1 MRYSYQREIIKKI
14 VCSTKSHPTADWIYS
29 EAKKKIHNI
38 SLGTVYRNLKTLEE
52 IGSIKLIHDQNKVKY
67 DGNTK
72 DHHHLKCT
80 VCGILIDVEM
90 NSDFRVKWPL
100 GQLGALPD
108 DAEQNM
114 RLRFIEKDMEV
125 MEAHVDTL
133 RIRSIKQEELHNPP
147 HPFLPAVGTP
157 EKHEPGAVR

>member
-1 MRYSYQREIIKKI
+1 MNPK
-14 VCSTKSHPTADWIYS
+14 VDDHT
-29 EAKKKIHNI
+29 
-38 SLGTVYRNLKTLEE
+38 SLGINLKWLVQIIVVAAMAVWGYFGLTSKISQLE
-52 IGSIKLIHDQNKVKY
+52 
-67 DGNTK
+67 
-72 DHHHLKCT
+72 
-80 VCGILIDVEM
+80 IDVMRMKDSVTM

-133 RIRSIKQEELHNPP
+133 RIKSVQQEELHNPP
-147 HPFLPAVGTP
+147 HPFLPNTGAPRQSESGGT
-157 EKHEPGAVR
+157 R

>member
-1 MRYSYQREIIKKI
+1 MEQPKLNDN
-14 VCSTKSHPTADWIYS
+14 T
-29 EAKKKIHNI
+29 
-38 SLGTVYRNLKTLEE
+38 SLGINVKWLLQIIVVAAMAVWGYFGLTSKISQLE
-52 IGSIKLIHDQNKVKY
+52 
-67 DGNTK
+67 
-72 DHHHLKCT
+72 
-80 VCGILIDVEM
+80 IDVMRMKDSVTM

-133 RIRSIKQEELHNPP
+133 RIKSVQQEELHNPP
-147 HPFLPAVGTP
+147 HPFLPNTGAPRQSESGGT
-157 EKHEPGAVR
+157 R

>member
-1 MRYSYQREIIKKI
+1 M
-14 VCSTKSHPTADWIYS
+14 D
-29 EAKKKIHNI
+29 AKVNDQT
-38 SLGTVYRNLKTLEE
+38 SLGINLKWLVQIIVVAAMAVWGYFGIHSKIGQLE
-52 IGSIKLIHDQNKVKY
+52 IDVLRM
-67 DGNTK
+67 K
-72 DHHHLKCT
+72 DA
-80 VCGILIDVEM
+80 VEM

-133 RIRSIKQEELHNPP
+133 RIKAVQQQELHNPP
-147 HPFLPAVGTP
+147 HPFLPAVGYP
-157 EKHEPGAVR
+157 EKTEAGGTR

>member
-1 MRYSYQREIIKKI
+1 M
-14 VCSTKSHPTADWIYS
+14 
-29 EAKKKIHNI
+29 EAKIDDQA
-38 SLGTVYRNLKTLEE
+38 SLGINLKWLIQIIALAGMAVWGYFGITSKISQLEM
-52 IGSIKLIHDQNKVKY
+52 DVMRM
-67 DGNTK
+67 K
-72 DHHHLKCT
+72 DA
-80 VCGILIDVEM
+80 VEM

-133 RIRSIKQEELHNPP
+133 RIKSVQQEELHNPP
-147 HPFLPAVGTP
+147 HPFMPQVSPL
-157 EKHEPGAVR
+157 KHQEGGGIR